1 MKHEQQHQH
10 KQHNHAH
17 AHNHGGD
24 DFDWAAMADLL
35 ELEGE
40 VHGQYVQQAIA
51 ELQRLTAPGDGD
63 GDSDGGGGDRT
74 PRRILDIG
82 SGPGVAACRLAQAF
96 PAAEV
101 TAVDGTA
108 QLLARAE
115 QRAARLGVRVRT
127 RQAEFPAGLAEL
139 AAPGT
144 ADLIWSGQV
153 VHHVGD
159 QQGVLDALAE
169 LLAPGGL
176 LAIVEGG
183 LPTRCL
189 PRDLGFGRPDLFAR
203 LDVAMAGRFARMR
216 AELPGSVAVV
226 EDWPALLRGAGLTEV
241 HSRTFLVE
249 HPAPLGDEPRRFV
262 RANLERARQTL
273 GELLD
278 AEDLA
283 TLDRLLDP
291 ADPACVDRRADLFLL
306 LAKTVHFGR
315 RP

>member
-1 MKHEQQHQH
+1 MNRDHKHG
-10 KQHNHAH
+10 HNQGQGHSH
-17 AHNHGGD
+17 SHTHTHDD
-24 DFDWAAMADLL
+24 DFDWDAMADLL
-35 ELEGE
+35 VLEGE
-40 VHGQYVQQAIA
+40 THGPYVQQAIA
-51 ELQRLTAPGDGD
+51 ELQRLTAHGE
-63 GDSDGGGGDRT
+63 RT

-82 SGPGVAACRLAQAF
+82 SGPGVAACRLAAAF

-101 TAVDGTA
+101 TAVDGSG
-108 QLLARAE
+108 QLLTRAG
-115 QRAARLGVRVRT
+115 QRAARLGVGLRT
-127 RQAEFPAGLAEL
+127 RQAEFPSGLAEL
-139 AAPGT
+139 AELGA
-144 ADLIWSGQV
+144 ADIIWSGQV

-159 QQGVLDALAE
+159 QQGALHALAG
-169 LLAPGGL
+169 LLAPGGV

-183 LPTRCL
+183 LPARSL

-203 LDVAMAGRFARMR
+203 LDVAMTHRFARMR

-226 EDWPALLRGAGLTEV
+226 EDWPGLLRIAGLTEV

-249 HPAPLGDEPRRFV
+249 HPAPLADGPRQLV
-262 RANLERARQTL
+262 RGTLERSRQSL
-273 GELLD
+273 GDFLD

-291 ADPACVDRRADLFLL
+291 ADPACIDRRADAYLL